1 MEIVLLVNLPTLC
14 KETNVCFQVQNQSS
28 VEKDKWKS
36 TTSVMM
42 LIETVRDGIIEDT
55 ALNANL
61 DSSKRMENVPNIL
74 LVVIDNTG
82 MVADVKTF
90 HIVVVNLTNGMANA
104 SLAVIAANIMLE
116 MEDVFLEIDCV
127 MPLSLF
133 IFLIGSYNF
142 VKNS

>member
-1 MEIVLLVNLPTLC
+1 
-14 KETNVCFQVQNQSS
+14 
-28 VEKDKWKS
+28 
-36 TTSVMM
+36 MM
-42 LIETVRDGIIEDT
+42 LIETVRDVIIEDT

-127 MPLSLF
+127 MLYLFLFFSLA
-133 IFLIGSYNF
+133 LIIL
-142 VKNS
+142 